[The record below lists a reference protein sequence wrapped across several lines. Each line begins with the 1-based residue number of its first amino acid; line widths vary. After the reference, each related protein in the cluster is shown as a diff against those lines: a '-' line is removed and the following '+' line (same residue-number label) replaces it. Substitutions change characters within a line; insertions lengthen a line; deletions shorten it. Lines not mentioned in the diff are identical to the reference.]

1 MSSDRLVFGTDEIE
15 IIEYIEHARYVPL
28 KVYDLS
34 NAAEMLSDE
43 EVEKVKRYI
52 ERITNKRVKPWF
64 LPKSLKEIQRDTQ
77 KILNQKHEEISKRF
91 GKG

>member
-1 MSSDRLVFGTDEIE
+1 MSSDRLVFGTDQIE
-15 IIEYIEHARYVPL
+15 IIEHIEHARYVPI

-52 ERITNKRVKPWF
+52 ERITHKRVKPWF
-64 LPKSLKEIQRDTQ
+64 FPKPQNSSASRQEDTLT
-77 KILNQKHEEISKRF
+77 KK
-91 GKG
+91 